1 MLSHAHGEGGGGDG
15 GGGGGDAVV
24 QLCWSQHSSRSPRNP
39 FLSFL

>member
-24 QLCWSQHSSRSPRNP
+24 QLCWSQHSSR
-39 FLSFL
+39 